1 MKKIIL
7 LISVAILSTSVIGC
21 TKGEDAVE
29 DQSPP
34 AVTDNDN
41 NNDNNIDDNIDD
53 GNPQDE
59 ANKDEEE
66 LVYTNTEFG
75 FNFALPLSWEGYT
88 IVEDK
93 WEGVG
98 IANEELKESGKILN
112 IRHPEWTEENPR
124 QDIPIM
130 IFTLDQWKLIEKE
143 ELSVGAAPIPPK
155 KLGENDEYVFALPA
169 RYNFAF
175 PTGFEEVEDILENNP
190 LEAF

>member
-53 GNPQDE
+53 GNPQEEENND
-59 ANKDEEE
+59 KEE
-66 LVYTNTEFG
+66 LVYTNKEFG